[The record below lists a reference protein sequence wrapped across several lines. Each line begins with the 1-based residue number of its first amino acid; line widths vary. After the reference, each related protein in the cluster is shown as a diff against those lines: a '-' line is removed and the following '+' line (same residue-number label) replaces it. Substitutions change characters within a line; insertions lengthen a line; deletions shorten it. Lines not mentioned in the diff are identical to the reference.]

1 MPRKK
6 TIQEDLVVEQQAAGE
21 VVETNQ
27 PEALMDATTAQA
39 CLQRAHD
46 MIDVMNQQHWALN
59 STALKSNL
67 LMLVE
72 YGLEF
77 IKQERAHADE

>member
-1 MPRKK
+1 
-6 TIQEDLVVEQQAAGE
+6 
-21 VVETNQ
+21 
-27 PEALMDATTAQA
+27 
-39 CLQRAHD
+39 
-46 MIDVMNQQHWALN
+46 MNQQHWALN